1 MQPTDR
7 KKFLEIVVGF
17 AELKGK
23 ALSAPAL
30 ELYWNSMQGWSIED
44 FSQAAQHLVRSCEFM
59 PTPKD
64 FEDLKRAGN
73 PTAAEAWAAA
83 RKALQWTVNGY
94 VEKPGTDPL
103 VSQALRSIG
112 GANALAMCETGKLH
126 FLERRFCEHYE
137 ALQDAAEV
145 RDAVP
150 QIAGPDSVPRLIG
163 ERMPGLRRIV
173 DDMQRPDD
181 AYDA

>member
-112 GANALAMCETGKLH
+112 GANALAMCETDKLH
-126 FLERRFCEHYE
+126 FLERRFAQVYE
-137 ALQDAAEV
+137 SLADSNATRTALP
-145 RDAVP
+145 R
-150 QIAGPDSVPRLIG
+150 IASKTGLHPLIG
-163 ERMPGLRRIV
+163 H
-173 DDMQRPDD
+173 D
-181 AYDA
+181 A

>member
-112 GANALAMCETGKLH
+112 GANALAMCDESKLH
-126 FLERRFCEHYE
+126 FLERRFAQVYESLADSSATRE
-137 ALQDAAEV
+137 ALP
-145 RDAVP
+145 R
-150 QIAGPDSVPRLIG
+150 IAGT
-163 ERMPGLRRIV
+163 GLR
-173 DDMQRPDD
+173 PLLGHD
-181 AYDA
+181 A